1 MDRRWKLKE
10 MRQLRNAIFA
20 ALAVSA
26 LALAHH
32 GLAAFDTTKVI
43 DVKGTV
49 VEFHFVNP
57 HCVVEFKV
65 KDDKGVVHKW
75 NGEMTSPA
83 HLHGWT
89 ATSLEAGN
97 TVAASGYRAKSG
109 AYYMWITKLKSSNGT
124 ELKSFK
130 GD

>member
-1 MDRRWKLKE
+1 MTKI
-10 MRQLRNAIFA
+10 RNSIFA
-20 ALAVSA
+20 LLAGAA

-49 VEFHFVNP
+49 DEFHFVNP
-57 HCVVEFKV
+57 HCVVEFEV
-65 KDDKGVVHKW
+65 KDDKGMVHKW
-75 NGEMTSPA
+75 QGQMTSPA

-97 TVAASGYRAKSG
+97 TIAVSGYRAKSG
-109 AYYMWITKLKSSNGT
+109 AFYMWITKLKSSNGT
-124 ELKSFK
+124 ELKSFT

>member
-1 MDRRWKLKE
+1 MNQIRKIILI
-10 MRQLRNAIFA
+10 L
-20 ALAVSA
+20 LAVVTVA
-26 LALAHH
+26 FAHH

-43 DVKGTV
+43 AVKGTV

-57 HCVVEFKV
+57 HCVVEFQV
-65 KDDKGVVHKW
+65 KDDKGGVHKW

-97 TVAASGYRAKSG
+97 TVTVSGYRAKSG
-109 AYYMWITKLKSSNGT
+109 AYYMWITNLKSSNGT